1 MQDLF
6 NDKDFEDGKIAQK
19 ENKMP
24 SLKMKKK
31 EVVLKEEQIEESVIT
46 MDYED
51 DGVERKKFYII
62 DGFGLIFRSYYAFF
76 MNPLFD
82 KDGKNYSAI
91 YGFFNSLSMV
101 IREYKPDY
109 LVVALD
115 SKGPTFRH
123 DMYDLYKA
131 NRDAA
136 PDDLKEQIPVIISLL
151 ETMKIP
157 TYAKAGLEA
166 DDIIASLSDK
176 AVALDLE
183 AVLFT
188 ADKDLL
194 QLVNSRVYALRPPK
208 KGQKEYR
215 MFGIRE
221 VEEDFL
227 IKPNQI
233 IDYLTLLGDAADN
246 IPGVPGIG
254 SKTAVKLLNQYG
266 DLDNIYANITKLS
279 KGVRKKL
286 EEGKEKAL
294 LSKSLVELF
303 RDPEILNDF
312 NLKQFSLDNL
322 DVEAA
327 FPYFEKQKSNSL
339 IASFKRLMSKESVK
353 QYNKRDITAEV
364 NQALEEEYKEKNS
377 SEQTVD
383 ESLLGTSTLHPLT
396 DIKELRE
403 LFEKIANGPGI
414 MAFDT
419 ETTGIDTM
427 VSDMVGFSF
436 SYEPKEAW
444 YFPLVCGGKRV
455 CEDEPVREVFKEY
468 LESGRIGII
477 GQNIKYDYKILS
489 RFGVKLTNI
498 VYDTMIAAWLYDSN
512 VGIYNMDDLA
522 LRYLNYSTVEFNEV
536 VPKGG
541 QFSDLPL
548 EDAVLYAAE
557 DSDITFRLYKVFDS
571 FLEEKQKKVLSD
583 IEIPLITILAEM
595 EMQGIIVS
603 KEKLLKLSQLYGQRI
618 DEITQEIYKLS
629 GSEFN
634 IKSTKQLQKV
644 LFEDLNLTVGKKTKT
659 GYSTATDVLESIK
672 DESPIVK
679 YILEYRGLTKLKST
693 YIDSLPLL
701 INKDTKRLHTSFL
714 QIGTATGRLSS
725 KNPNLQNIPI
735 RSDDGRRI
743 RDAFVPKEGCVFIS
757 ADYAQIELVVLAH
770 MAGDEALQTA
780 FRKGVDVH
788 SFTAALVFD
797 KDIEDVSHDERRIAK
812 TINFGVMYGMSAFR
826 LSKELEIS
834 RSDANNFIK
843 AYFSRYN
850 GVAKFIDDTV
860 SDVRKKGSI
869 ETLFGHRRGV
879 PKINSRNKLEKNA
892 SERVAVNSII
902 QGTAAEIM
910 KIGMIKVAKALKKEN
925 LKANLLLQVHD
936 EVILEV
942 PTDEVDKVKAILKES
957 LEGAV
962 KLSIPLRCS
971 IEVGNSWGEMH

>member
-1 MQDLF
+1 
-6 NDKDFEDGKIAQK
+6 
-19 ENKMP
+19 
-24 SLKMKKK
+24 
-31 EVVLKEEQIEESVIT
+31 
-46 MDYED
+46 
-51 DGVERKKFYII
+51 
-62 DGFGLIFRSYYAFF
+62 
-76 MNPLFD
+76 
-82 KDGKNYSAI
+82 
-91 YGFFNSLSMV
+91 
-101 IREYKPDY
+101 
-109 LVVALD
+109 
-115 SKGPTFRH
+115 
-123 DMYDLYKA
+123 
-131 NRDAA
+131 
-136 PDDLKEQIPVIISLL
+136 
-151 ETMKIP
+151 
-157 TYAKAGLEA
+157 
-166 DDIIASLSDK
+166 
-176 AVALDLE
+176 
-183 AVLFT
+183 
-188 ADKDLL
+188 
-194 QLVNSRVYALRPPK
+194 
-208 KGQKEYR
+208 
-215 MFGIRE
+215 
-221 VEEDFL
+221 
-227 IKPNQI
+227 
-233 IDYLTLLGDAADN
+233 
-246 IPGVPGIG
+246 
-254 SKTAVKLLNQYG
+254 
-266 DLDNIYANITKLS
+266 
-279 KGVRKKL
+279 
-286 EEGKEKAL
+286 
-294 LSKSLVELF
+294 
-303 RDPEILNDF
+303 
-312 NLKQFSLDNL
+312 
-322 DVEAA
+322 
-327 FPYFEKQKSNSL
+327 
-339 IASFKRLMSKESVK
+339 
-353 QYNKRDITAEV
+353 
-364 NQALEEEYKEKNS
+364 
-377 SEQTVD
+377 
-383 ESLLGTSTLHPLT
+383 
-396 DIKELRE
+396 
-403 LFEKIANGPGI
+403 
-414 MAFDT
+414 
-419 ETTGIDTM
+419 
-427 VSDMVGFSF
+427 
-436 SYEPKEAW
+436 
-444 YFPLVCGGKRV
+444 
-455 CEDEPVREVFKEY
+455 
-468 LESGRIGII
+468 
-477 GQNIKYDYKILS
+477 
-489 RFGVKLTNI
+489 
-498 VYDTMIAAWLYDSN
+498 MIAAWLYDSN

-541 QFSDLPL
+541 RFSDLPL

-595 EMQGIIVS
+595 EIQGIIVS

-644 LFEDLNLTVGKKTKT
+644 LFEDLHLTVGKKTKT

-797 KDIEDVSHDERRIAK
+797 KDIEDVTHDERRIAK

-942 PTDEVDKVKAILKES
+942 PTDEVDEVKAILKES

>member
-76 MNPLFD
+76 MNPLLD

-136 PDDLKEQIPVIISLL
+136 PEDLKEQIPVIISLL

-194 QLVNSRVYALRPPK
+194 QLVNNRVYALRPPK

-215 MFGIRE
+215 IFGIRE
-221 VEEDFL
+221 VEEEFL

-254 SKTAVKLLNQYG
+254 SKTAVKLLTQYG

-286 EEGKEKAL
+286 EEGREKAL

-353 QYNKRDITAEV
+353 QYNQRDITAEV
-364 NQALEEEYKEKNS
+364 NQALEEEYKEKDS
-377 SEQTVD
+377 SEQNVD

-396 DIKELRE
+396 
-403 LFEKIANGPGI
+403 
-414 MAFDT
+414 
-419 ETTGIDTM
+419 
-427 VSDMVGFSF
+427 
-436 SYEPKEAW
+436 
-444 YFPLVCGGKRV
+444 
-455 CEDEPVREVFKEY
+455 
-468 LESGRIGII
+468 
-477 GQNIKYDYKILS
+477 
-489 RFGVKLTNI
+489 
-498 VYDTMIAAWLYDSN
+498 
-512 VGIYNMDDLA
+512 
-522 LRYLNYSTVEFNEV
+522 
-536 VPKGG
+536 
-541 QFSDLPL
+541 
-548 EDAVLYAAE
+548 
-557 DSDITFRLYKVFDS
+557 
-571 FLEEKQKKVLSD
+571 
-583 IEIPLITILAEM
+583 
-595 EMQGIIVS
+595 
-603 KEKLLKLSQLYGQRI
+603 
-618 DEITQEIYKLS
+618 
-629 GSEFN
+629 
-634 IKSTKQLQKV
+634 
-644 LFEDLNLTVGKKTKT
+644 
-659 GYSTATDVLESIK
+659 
-672 DESPIVK
+672 
-679 YILEYRGLTKLKST
+679 
-693 YIDSLPLL
+693 
-701 INKDTKRLHTSFL
+701 
-714 QIGTATGRLSS
+714 
-725 KNPNLQNIPI
+725 
-735 RSDDGRRI
+735 
-743 RDAFVPKEGCVFIS
+743 
-757 ADYAQIELVVLAH
+757 
-770 MAGDEALQTA
+770 
-780 FRKGVDVH
+780 
-788 SFTAALVFD
+788 
-797 KDIEDVSHDERRIAK
+797 
-812 TINFGVMYGMSAFR
+812 
-826 LSKELEIS
+826 
-834 RSDANNFIK
+834 
-843 AYFSRYN
+843 
-850 GVAKFIDDTV
+850 
-860 SDVRKKGSI
+860 
-869 ETLFGHRRGV
+869 
-879 PKINSRNKLEKNA
+879 
-892 SERVAVNSII
+892 
-902 QGTAAEIM
+902 
-910 KIGMIKVAKALKKEN
+910 
-925 LKANLLLQVHD
+925 
-936 EVILEV
+936 
-942 PTDEVDKVKAILKES
+942 
-957 LEGAV
+957 
-962 KLSIPLRCS
+962 
-971 IEVGNSWGEMH
+971 